1 MFKEFAASEDNPK
14 WADLIRREKALY
26 TRERDPRSEFNR
38 DYNRLLHCRA
48 YRRLKHKTQVF
59 FAPDNDHI
67 CTRIEHVN
75 HVVSISR
82 TIAEKL
88 ELNIDLTDA
97 IAIGH
102 DLGHTPFGHEG
113 EEIIREITEN
123 ELGETFWHEKN
134 SLWFVD
140 NIETLAN
147 EDNKQENLSLTY
159 GVRDGIICHCGE
171 VDDSEIKPR
180 EEVIENLYD
189 LKTPSQVS
197 PFSWEGCVVKVAD
210 KIAFYGRD
218 LEDAISLG
226 LMPAARFYRHIIKKL
241 YKLGRKERIRDK
253 LHSQS
258 KEIINNTTLIHS
270 FVLDLLDNSN
280 PEKGLTFS
288 PWYQDFLKA
297 LREVSGNLIYE
308 HPRLDSSKKL
318 IRLVIG
324 EIFDKLMK
332 LENVD
337 LSIQRIEDGLEHY
350 PVLKDA
356 FLEWMIQYSNISK
369 HRKKIS
375 GFDNKT
381 IYDIRDRGQYVRGVI
396 DFISGM
402 TDRFAFS
409 VFEEFTRFK

>member
-1 MFKEFAASEDNPK
+1 MFWEFSASKDNPK
-14 WADLIRREKALY
+14 WADLIHREEALY
-26 TRERDPRSEFNR
+26 KRERDPRSEFNR

-88 ELNIDLTDA
+88 ALNVDLTDA

-113 EEIIREITEN
+113 ENIIREITKN

-147 EDNKQENLSLTY
+147 EDNRQENLKLTY

-171 VDDSEIKPR
+171 VDDTAIKPR
-180 EEVIENLYD
+180 DEVIENLYD
-189 LKTPSQVS
+189 LEKPSQVS

-218 LEDAISLG
+218 AEDAINLG
-226 LMPAARFYRHIIKKL
+226 LMSTDNFYREVYREL
-241 YKLGRKERIRDK
+241 NKLGRKEKIRDE
-253 LHSQS
+253 LHSES
-258 KEIINNTTLIHS
+258 KEINNTTLIHS

-280 PEKGLTFS
+280 PERGLGFS
-288 PWYQDFLKA
+288 PWYQDLLKA
-297 LREVSGNLIYE
+297 LRVVSRNLIYDN
-308 HPRLDSSKKL
+308 PRLEYSKKR
-318 IRLVIG
+318 IRLGI
-324 EIFDKLMK
+324 ESIFSQLMK
-332 LENVD
+332 LENGN
-337 LSIQRIEDGLEHY
+337 LSVERIDTVLKHY
-350 PVLKDA
+350 PILNDA
-356 FLEWMIQYSNISK
+356 FVEWMIQYSNISESL
-369 HRKKIS
+369 KKDS
-375 GFDNKT
+375 RFDNKS
-381 IYDIRDRGQYVRGVI
+381 IYDINNRGQYIRAVI

-402 TDRFAFS
+402 TDNFALN

>member
-1 MFKEFAASEDNPK
+1 MFKEFSASEDNPK
-14 WADLIRREKALY
+14 WADLIHREEALY
-26 TRERDPRSEFNR
+26 KRERDPRSEFNR

-88 ELNIDLTDA
+88 ELNVDLTDA

-102 DLGHTPFGHEG
+102 DLGHAPFGHEG
-113 EEIIREITEN
+113 EKMIKEITEK
-123 ELGETFWHEKN
+123 ELGKTFWHEKN
-134 SLWFVD
+134 SLWFAD

-147 EDNKQENLSLTY
+147 EDNKQENLILTY
-159 GVRDGIICHCGE
+159 GVRDGLICHCGE
-171 VDDSEIKPR
+171 VDDIAIKPR
-180 EEVIENLYD
+180 EEVIENLHG
-189 LKTPSQVS
+189 LETPSQVH

-218 LEDAISLG
+218 AEDAITLG
-226 LMPAARFYRHIIKKL
+226 LMSTTSFYRDIFRKL
-241 YKLGRKERIRDK
+241 QKFGREQNIRDK
-253 LHSQS
+253 LHGKS
-258 KEIINNTTLIHS
+258 KEINNTTLIHS

-280 PEKGLTFS
+280 PENGLTFS

-297 LREVSGNLIYE
+297 LREVSENLIYN
-308 HPRLDSSKKL
+308 HPRLDHSKKL

-324 EIFDKLMK
+324 AIFNELME
-332 LENVD
+332 LENGD
-337 LSIQRIEDGLEHY
+337 LSIQRIENGLEHY
-350 PVLKDA
+350 PLLKTA
-356 FLEWMIQYSNISK
+356 FLEWMIQYSNISENL
-369 HRKKIS
+369 KKIS
-375 GFDNKT
+375 GFDNKI
-381 IYDIRDRGQYVRGVI
+381 IYDIHERGQYIRAAI

-402 TDRFAFS
+402 TDHFAFN
-409 VFEEFTRFK
+409 VFDEFTRFK

>member
-1 MFKEFAASEDNPK
+1 MFREFSASEDNPK
-14 WADLIRREKALY
+14 WADLIHREEALY
-26 TRERDPRSEFNR
+26 KRERDPRSEFNR

-88 ELNIDLTDA
+88 ELNVDLTDA

-113 EEIIREITEN
+113 EDIIREITEN

-147 EDNKQENLSLTY
+147 EDNKQGNLKLTY

-171 VDDSEIKPR
+171 VDDTAIKPR
-180 EEVIENLYD
+180 DEVIENLYD
-189 LKTPSQVS
+189 LEKPSQVS

-218 LEDAISLG
+218 AEDAINLG
-226 LMPAARFYRHIIKKL
+226 LMSTKNFYYEVYRELH
-241 YKLGRKERIRDK
+241 KLGREEKIRDE
-253 LHSQS
+253 LHSES
-258 KEIINNTTLIHS
+258 KEINNTTLIHS

-280 PEKGLTFS
+280 PESGLAFS
-288 PWYQDFLKA
+288 PWYQDLLKA
-297 LREVSGNLIYE
+297 LREVSTNLIYDNR
-308 HPRLDSSKKL
+308 RLEYSKKL
-318 IRLVIG
+318 VRLVI
-324 EIFDKLMK
+324 ESIFSQLMK
-332 LENVD
+332 LENGN
-337 LSIQRIEDGLEHY
+337 LSVERIDTGLQHY
-350 PVLKDA
+350 PILNDA
-356 FLEWMIQYSNISK
+356 FVELMIQYSNISESL
-369 HRKKIS
+369 KKDS
-375 GFDNKT
+375 RFDNKS
-381 IYDIRDRGQYVRGVI
+381 IYDINNRGQYIRAVI

-402 TDRFAFS
+402 TDNFALN